1 MYNWTPNTANSVE
14 FVMVDA
20 NGDEVAGLG
29 DVFSVELAP
38 SGTPL
43 FAAGLGT
50 QGEIGS
56 GWYYYEATTGE
67 CPASGQVAIR
77 VTAVGCAQQNLV
89 AQVTQSVTG
98 SGAISHEITIDDGT
112 DPIDGAEVWISTD
125 LAGNNV
131 VAGTLSTDAL
141 GNVTFLLDAGNY
153 YAWVQASGFNFTNPT
168 AFTVA

>member
-1 MYNWTPNTANSVE
+1 
-14 FVMVDA
+14 
-20 NGDEVAGLG
+20 
-29 DVFSVELAP
+29 
-38 SGTPL
+38 
-43 FAAGLGT
+43 
-50 QGEIGS
+50 
-56 GWYYYEATTGE
+56 
-67 CPASGQVAIR
+67 
-77 VTAVGCAQQNLV
+77 
-89 AQVTQSVTG
+89 VTG